1 MRTIK
6 VTGRGTLSIAPDTM
20 SLGISLTGT
29 DKDYAKAMEQSSQ
42 DTRALQEAVAA
53 LGFEKTDLK
62 TNSFNSDADY

>member
-29 DKDYAKAMEQSSQ
+29 DEDYAKAMEQSSQ
-42 DTRALQEAVAA
+42 EAPRFPHRASWLIKRAPGVC
-53 LGFEKTDLK
+53 
-62 TNSFNSDADY
+62 